1 MTEHRAVE
9 IAANRKLWAIVNE
22 RYTDAAA
29 EGMWRRAEMAWGL
42 FSVPEQQLGVL
53 GDVRDLDVL
62 DLACG
67 TGYVAAWLARSG
79 ARPVALDF
87 SGEQL
92 RTARHLQARLGPEF
106 PLVQADAERVP
117 LAGGQFDLIVSE
129 HGAAAWCDPERWLP
143 EAARLLR
150 PGGRLVFLTNS
161 NLSTLCVPAEGG
173 VAQDRLLR
181 GQREVHRV
189 QWPGGGF
196 EFHPSHGEWVR
207 QLRWSGFVVEAMHEL
222 YAPADGLDH
231 PFYEIVS
238 PEWAT
243 AWPAEE
249 LWVAVLAAGP
259 SSTPAPHRG

>member
-1 MTEHRAVE
+1 MPEDRAAE
-9 IAANRKLWAIVNE
+9 IALNRRLWAIVNE

-29 EGMWRRAEMAWGL
+29 EGMWRRPEMAWGL
-42 FSVPEQQLGVL
+42 FSVTEAQLGVL
-53 GDVRDLDVL
+53 GDVRGLDVL

-67 TGYVAAWLARSG
+67 TGYVSAWLARSG

-92 RTARHLQARLGPEF
+92 GTARQLQARLGPEF
-106 PLVQADAERVP
+106 PLVQGDAERVP
-117 LAGGQFDLIVSE
+117 LASGQFDLIVSE

-150 PGGRLVFLTNS
+150 PGGRLAFLANS

-196 EFHPSHGEWVR
+196 EFHPSHGEWIR
-207 QLRWSGFVVEAMHEL
+207 QLRRSGFVVEAMHEL

-238 PEWAT
+238 PQWAA

-249 LWVAVLAAGP
+249 LWVAALAAGTAGP
-259 SSTPAPHRG
+259 DR

>member
-1 MTEHRAVE
+1 
-9 IAANRKLWAIVNE
+9 
-22 RYTDAAA
+22 
-29 EGMWRRAEMAWGL
+29 MA
-42 FSVPEQQLGVL
+42 
-53 GDVRDLDVL
+53 
-62 DLACG
+62 
-67 TGYVAAWLARSG
+67 
-79 ARPVALDF
+79 
-87 SGEQL
+87 
-92 RTARHLQARLGPEF
+92 
-106 PLVQADAERVP
+106 
-117 LAGGQFDLIVSE
+117 
-129 HGAAAWCDPERWLP
+129 
-143 EAARLLR
+143 
-150 PGGRLVFLTNS
+150 FLTNS

-207 QLRWSGFVVEAMHEL
+207 LLRRSGFVVEALHEL

-249 LWVAVLAAGP
+249 LWVAVL
-259 SSTPAPHRG
+259 HR